1 MFFISTGPIP
11 RSRSRIPF
19 VFLQLEFSLPGK
31 LLAAR
36 SRNEKCKMPDIESYA
51 HGQTTNTNSLAWPSE
66 GGAHENRFALKY
78 FLWFAP
84 ALFILFLVTL
94 YPTIFVV
101 WLSFQKTRYYDLVG
115 FIGLANYAEVFGSKA
130 FWDTT
135 VVSLNYVAGSL
146 TGAMLLGMAAAL
158 VLNGAGATGSFFRV
172 LILFP
177 WTLSMSVVGSIWLWL
192 LNPSFGPIPYL
203 IQRAGLNPGLML
215 GDPDLALF
223 FTILVT
229 AWWSFPYVMVMA
241 TAAMQSIPGELYEAV
256 EIDGG
261 GAIVKFRY
269 VTLPQILPSLG
280 STALT
285 LSIMYLTLITL
296 LIVMTGG
303 GPLGA
308 TTTLSLEAFRGTI
321 QAVNIGPTAVI
332 SIVVLVINV
341 LVGVIYTRLTGRVT
355 G

>member
-1 MFFISTGPIP
+1 MEIGYLALDEDKSKKMSKPKNDGLNTTLAIQT
-11 RSRSRIPF
+11 
-19 VFLQLEFSLPGK
+19 LNEAK
-31 LLAAR
+31 ADAAR
-36 SRNEKCKMPDIESYA
+36 QKDFFR
-51 HGQTTNTNSLAWPSE
+51 
-66 GGAHENRFALKY
+66 Y

-84 ALFILFLVTL
+84 ALLILFLVTL
-94 YPTIFVV
+94 YPSVFVF

-115 FIGLANYAEVFGSKA
+115 FIGLANYAEVFSSKA

-135 VVSLNYVAGSL
+135 FVSLTYVAGSL
-146 TGAMLLGMAAAL
+146 AGAMILGMAAAL
-158 VLNGAGATGSFFRV
+158 VLNSAGVTGSFLRV

-203 IQRAGLNPGLML
+203 IQSVGLKPGLML
-215 GDPDLALF
+215 GDPDLALTL
-223 FTILVT
+223 TILVT
-229 AWWSFPYVMVMA
+229 SWWSFPYVMVMA
-241 TAAMQSIPGELYEAV
+241 TAAMQSIPSELYEAV

-261 GAIVKFRY
+261 GSVVKFRY

-296 LIVMTGG
+296 IIVMTGG

-321 QAVNIGPTAVI
+321 QAVNIGPTAVV

-341 LVGVIYTRLTGRVT
+341 AIGVVYTRLTGRVT

>member
-1 MFFISTGPIP
+1 
-11 RSRSRIPF
+11 
-19 VFLQLEFSLPGK
+19 
-31 LLAAR
+31 
-36 SRNEKCKMPDIESYA
+36 MPDA
-51 HGQTTNTNSLAWPSE
+51 KGH
-66 GGAHENRFALKY
+66 ALT
-78 FLWFAP
+78 P
-84 ALFILFLVTL
+84 ALNSQSPALVREEDVHKKPLNFGYFVWFLPAILILFLVTL
-94 YPTIFVV
+94 YPTVFVV

-115 FIGLANYAEVFGSKA
+115 FIGLANYIEVFGSKE
-130 FWDTT
+130 FWETT
-135 VVSLNYVAGSL
+135 WVSVTYVAGSL
-146 TGAMLLGMAAAL
+146 AGAMVLGMIAAL
-158 VLNGAGATGSFFRV
+158 SLNSAGVTGSFLRV

-203 IQRAGLNPGLML
+203 IKLARLDPGLML
-215 GDPDLALF
+215 GDPDLALW

-241 TAAMQSIPGELYEAV
+241 TAAMQSIPSELYEAV

-261 GAIVKFRY
+261 GSVIKFRY

-332 SIVVLVINV
+332 SIVVLLINV
-341 LVGVIYTRLTGRVT
+341 LVGVVYTRLTGRVT